1 MFPDALVRIS
11 ARGAYCSGTLLA
23 PDIVLTCNH
32 FFRENAEGAAVRAGA
47 RIRTIRSVEHIDGT
61 DIAIVRTRPFPH
73 VTKAEFPKLSSS
85 PSLGTPTV
93 TFGYGGRAKRMQAR
107 DGRLIMPLPV
117 AISRTGSFVRPAG
130 IIFNRTPAIKGDS
143 GGPVLA
149 GGKIVGVQSLIV
161 DPFGRNSH
169 FAVVNFLPAAL
180 QQRLEDDL
188 SG

>member
-1 MFPDALVRIS
+1 MFPDVLVRIS

-23 PDIVLTCNH
+23 PDLVLTCNH
-32 FFRENAEGAAVRAGA
+32 FFREGSGSATVRVGTK
-47 RIRTIRSVEHIDGT
+47 IRTIRSVEPVGGT
-61 DIAIVRTRPFPH
+61 DIALVRTRPFQH
-73 VTKAEFPKLSSS
+73 LEGADFPTLGGP
-85 PSLGTPTV
+85 PSVGIPTV
-93 TFGYGGRAKRMQAR
+93 TLGYGGRAKRLQAR
-107 DGRLIMPLPV
+107 DGHMLLPLPV

-130 IIFNRTPAIKGDS
+130 IVFNRTPAIKGDS

-169 FAVVNFLPAAL
+169 FAVVNFLPATL
-180 QQRLEDDL
+180 RQRLEDEL

>member
-1 MFPDALVRIS
+1 
-11 ARGAYCSGTLLA
+11 
-23 PDIVLTCNH
+23 
-32 FFRENAEGAAVRAGA
+32 
-47 RIRTIRSVEHIDGT
+47 
-61 DIAIVRTRPFPH
+61 
-73 VTKAEFPKLSSS
+73 
-85 PSLGTPTV
+85 
-93 TFGYGGRAKRMQAR
+93 MQAR

-180 QQRLEDDL
+180 KQRLVDEL

>member
-1 MFPDALVRIS
+1 MFPDVLVRIS

-23 PDIVLTCNH
+23 PDVVLTCNH
-32 FFRENAEGAAVRAGA
+32 FFRENADGATVRVGKKV
-47 RIRTIRSVEHIDGT
+47 RTIRTVEPVDGT
-61 DIAIVRTRPFPH
+61 DIAVVRTRPYQHLEGADFP
-73 VTKAEFPKLSSS
+73 A
-85 PSLGTPTV
+85 LGTAPAIRTPTV
-93 TFGYGGRAKRMQAR
+93 TFGYGGRAKHLQAR
-107 DGRLIMPLPV
+107 DGFLLLPLPV

-130 IIFNRTPAIKGDS
+130 IVFNRTPAIKGDS

-169 FAVVNFLPAAL
+169 LAVVNFLPAAL
-180 QQRLEDDL
+180 RQRLEDEL